1 MEIEVFLEENNKA
14 IQGDLLD
21 SWIFREKHD
30 QGNTVQIQWEIQ
42 CIYSSVKWKY
52 SAIELQ

>member
-30 QGNTVQIQWEIQ
+30 HR
-42 CIYSSVKWKY
+42 
-52 SAIELQ
+52 AIVHLQL